1 MRQVFFWPH
10 TTGGVPR
17 DHSRLVAHRL
27 RSKPLGQLDALAEKS
42 PWEKRVLMPAC
53 SSSKVLR
60 CSRFTILNRP
70 CHETT
75 CPVFIF
81 SLGLAEQFWLELPI
95 SPWLIPARTLD
106 CWQVRSS
113 LGWVPS
119 RWCSTPLGEDLSAV
133 NPSRHCITVTTVES
147 SSCPGRE
154 MDRPTLR
161 TLVPAMASRK
171 GCTPP

>member
-10 TTGGVPR
+10 TTGGVPG
-17 DHSRLVAHRL
+17 DHSGLVAHRL

-42 PWEKRVLMPAC
+42 LWEKRALMPAC

-75 CPVFIF
+75 CRVLIF
-81 SLGLAEQFWLELPI
+81 SLGLAEQFWLELQI